1 MTTYNQIFSNNL
13 EFFDKM
19 NESYRIYDSIDAMV
33 YDFSGIYIVY
43 NKDNQDDLTFR
54 LMGTY
59 ITKKG
64 NKTKKKQLYSLGL
77 KNISKLDSESI
88 ALIRRDFEKLILV
101 FTQLKQFKLIDE
113 VKLQK
118 EGLERK

>member
-113 VKLQK
+113 VELQK
-118 EGLERK
+118 

>member
-1 MTTYNQIFSNNL
+1 MTREEYL
-13 EFFDKM
+13 ELLL
-19 NESYRIYDSIDAMV
+19 N
-33 YDFSGIYIVY
+33 SGVA
-43 NKDNQDDLTFR
+43 R
-54 LMGTY
+54 
-59 ITKKG
+59 G

-113 VKLQK
+113 VELQK

>member
-77 KNISKLDSESI
+77 KNINKLDSESI

-113 VKLQK
+113 VELQK